1 MRLRRHFLLDPE
13 LVFLNHG
20 SFGACPEP
28 VFREYQRWQREVE
41 RDPVEVLWRRLDD
54 HLDDAA
60 SQLAAMLG
68 GDPDGLLFL
77 PNATSGVNVV
87 ARSLRLE
94 PDAEVLA
101 SDHEY
106 GACDLTWQFVCERA
120 GARYVR
126 QPVPV
131 PVSSSEEIVDAIWS
145 AVNERTRVLFFSH
158 VSSRT
163 AVTFPAAELCRR
175 TREARILTV
184 VDGAHAPGQLDVD
197 LERIGADFY
206 AGNCHKWLCAP
217 KGAGFLSVRPEH
229 RERLDPL
236 VVSWGWTPTASFV
249 ARHRW
254 QGTRDPSAYLSV
266 PAAIEFQRH
275 HDWPAVRR
283 ACHELLRGFVDRLG
297 AAPVAAPALYHQMA
311 SVELPPCDPED
322 VELRLRRD
330 HGIEVLVKAWNDR
343 PLLRVSVQAYNN
355 AEDLRKL
362 ELALPRVLEEVS
374 APKN

>member
-1 MRLRRHFLLDPE
+1 MRLREQFLLDPG

-20 SFGACPEP
+20 SFGACPGP

-41 RDPVEVLWRRLDD
+41 RDPVEVLWRRLDG

-60 SQLAAMLG
+60 GRLATLLNA
-68 GDPDGLLFL
+68 DPDGLLFL
-77 PNATSGVNVV
+77 PNATSGVNLV

-94 PDAEVLA
+94 PRAEVLA

-131 PVSSSEEIVDAIWS
+131 PITSSAEIVDAIWS
-145 AVNERTRVLFFSH
+145 GANERTRMLFFSH
-158 VSSRT
+158 LSSRT
-163 AVTFPAAELCRR
+163 AVTFPAEELCRR
-175 TREARILTV
+175 AREAGILTV

-229 RERLDPL
+229 RELLDPL
-236 VVSWGWTPTASFV
+236 VVSWGWTPDSSFV
-249 ARHRW
+249 QRHRW
-254 QGTRDPSAYLSV
+254 QGTRDPSAYLTI
-266 PAAIEFQRH
+266 PAAIEFQRR

-283 ACHELLRGFVDRLG
+283 TCHELLREVVDRLG
-297 AAPVAAPALYHQMA
+297 TPVGAPELYHQMA
-311 SVELPPCDPED
+311 SVELPPCDPEA
-322 VELRLRRD
+322 VEVRLRRE
-330 HGIEVLVKAWNDR
+330 HGVEVLAKPWNGR
-343 PLLRVSVQAYNN
+343 PLLRVSVQAYNDRN
-355 AEDLRKL
+355 DLERL
-362 ELALPRVLEEVS
+362 EQALPEVLEGVS
-374 APKN
+374 APAN

>member
-1 MRLRRHFLLDPE
+1 MRLGGEFLLDPD

-28 VFREYQRWQREVE
+28 VFQEYQRWQREVE
-41 RDPVEVLWRRLDD
+41 RDPVETLWRRLDG

-60 SQLAAMLG
+60 GQLATLLNA
-68 GDPDGLLFL
+68 DPDGLLFL
-77 PNATSGVNVV
+77 PNATSGVNLV

-94 PDAEVLA
+94 PGAEVLA

-126 QPVPV
+126 QAVPV
-131 PVSSSEEIVDAIWS
+131 PIASSAEIVDAIWS
-145 AVNERTRVLFFSH
+145 GANERTRVLFFSH
-158 VSSRT
+158 LSSRT
-163 AVTFPAAELCRR
+163 AVTFPAEELCRR
-175 TREARILTV
+175 AREAGILTV

-229 RERLDPL
+229 RDALDPL

-249 ARHRW
+249 ERHRW

-266 PAAIEFQRH
+266 PAAIEFQRR
-275 HDWPAVRR
+275 HDWAAVRR
-283 ACHELLRGFVDRLG
+283 SCRELLTTFVDRLG
-297 AAPVAAPALYHQMA
+297 VPVAASDLYHQMA
-311 SVELPPCDPED
+311 SVELPPCDPEE

-330 HGIEVLVKAWNDR
+330 HGIEVLVKPWNDR
-343 PLLRVSVQAYNN
+343 PLLRVSVQAYND
-355 AEDLRKL
+355 ERDLERL
-362 ELALPRVLEEVS
+362 EQARVEVLQAVS